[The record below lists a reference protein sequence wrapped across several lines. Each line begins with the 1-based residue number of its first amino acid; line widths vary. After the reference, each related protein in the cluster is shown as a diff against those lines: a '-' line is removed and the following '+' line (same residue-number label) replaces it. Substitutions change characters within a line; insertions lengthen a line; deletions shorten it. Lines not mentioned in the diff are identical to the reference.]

1 MVSQSDNLFLT
12 IICKNMSDLKNE
24 VNYINQKLSNVIRE
38 ALAINTN

>member
-12 IICKNMSDLKNE
+12 IICKNMIDLKNE